1 MKKFLSIAVFI
12 IFMAGCGTSGVTP
25 EMKEFMAA
33 FGSKEKVQEVVKKYA
48 STPEIVPEAIQTCNL
63 GKPNI
68 TKTEKKEGRVLY
80 TAEAKVESCEN
91 SVTAVGTI
99 RIFEI
104 GWQNGKIVSFE
115 WHGPKGGKVEY

>member
-1 MKKFLSIAVFI
+1 MKKFLSLATFI
-12 IFMAGCGTSGVTP
+12 IFMAGCGTPGTIP

-33 FGSKEKVQEVVKKYA
+33 FGSKDKIQEVVKKYSGSA
-48 STPEIVPEAIQTCNL
+48 EIVPEALQTCNL

-68 TKTEKKEGRVLY
+68 TKSEKKNGRILY
-80 TAEAKVESCEN
+80 TVESRVEKCEK
-91 SVTAVGTI
+91 SDTAVGTI

-104 GWQNGKIVSFE
+104 GWENGKIVSFE

>member
-1 MKKFLSIAVFI
+1 MKKSLSIAVLIF
-12 IFMAGCGTSGVTP
+12 FMAGCGTSGVTP

-48 STPEIVPEAIQTCNL
+48 SSAEIVPEALQTCNL

-68 TKTEKKEGRVLY
+68 TKTEKRDGRIIY
-80 TAEAKVESCEN
+80 TAEAKVETCEK
-91 SVTAVGTI
+91 SETAVGTI
-99 RIFEI
+99 RIFDI
-104 GWQNGKIVSFE
+104 GWENGKIVSFE

>member
-1 MKKFLSIAVFI
+1 MKKFLAAAAVLIFI
-12 IFMAGCGTSGVTP
+12 AGCGKPGVIP

-33 FGSKEKVQEVVKKYA
+33 FGSADKMQEVVKKYSA
-48 STPEIVPEAIQTCNL
+48 KPEIVPEVLQTCNL

-68 TKTEKKEGRVLY
+68 TKTEKKDGKIVY
-80 TAEAKVESCEN
+80 TAESVVEKCEK
-91 SVTAVGTI
+91 SETAVGTI

-104 GWQNGKIVSFE
+104 GWENGKIISFE

>member
-1 MKKFLSIAVFI
+1 MKKLLAAAVVM
-12 IFMAGCGTSGVTP
+12 IFMAGCGKPGVIP

-33 FGSKEKVQEVVKKYA
+33 FGSKEKMTEVVTKY
-48 STPEIVPEAIQTCNL
+48 SVKPEIVPEAIQTCNL
-63 GKPNI
+63 AKPNI
-68 TKTEKKEGRVLY
+68 TKTEKKDGKVVY
-80 TAEAKVESCEN
+80 TAEALVEKCEN

-104 GWQNGKIVSFE
+104 GWENGKIVSFE